1 VVSEEVALLN
11 KAYIALIAA
20 AILSAV
26 AAGCGTQTAVQR
38 GQQLYETCSPCH
50 GADGTGNLALRA
62 PAIAGLPQWYVTAQ
76 LTKFKSDIRGAH
88 PDDMEGHRMRPMARS
103 LTQKGDIEEV
113 AAHVSKMTAVW
124 QKPDFAMADTAAG
137 GATFRNVCIT
147 CHGENAMGNEALG
160 APPLANQHDWYMVA
174 QLRKFHSGMRGAHPD
189 DVTGAQMRA
198 MSMTLAD
205 SVAMHDVVSYVKT
218 LSH

>member
-1 VVSEEVALLN
+1 MLN

-20 AILSAV
+20 AGMTAFL
-26 AAGCGTQTAVQR
+26 AGCGTQTAADR
-38 GQQLYETCSPCH
+38 GRQLYETCAPCH
-50 GADGTGNLALRA
+50 GASGAGDLALRA
-62 PAIAGLPQWYVTAQ
+62 PAIAGLPRWYVVAQ
-76 LTKFKSDIRGAH
+76 LTKFRTDVRGAH

-103 LTQKGDIEEV
+103 LTQPNDLEQV
-113 AAHVSKMTAVW
+113 AEFVSRMPAGW
-124 QKPDFAMADTAAG
+124 QKPDFAPADTAAG
-137 GATFRNVCIT
+137 GTSFRSVCIT
-147 CHGENAMGNEALG
+147 CHGERAEGNEALG

-174 QLRKFHSGMRGAHPD
+174 QLRKFQSGMRGANPE

-198 MSMTLAD
+198 MSLTLAD

>member
-1 VVSEEVALLN
+1 MLN
-11 KAYIALIAA
+11 KAYAALIAA
-20 AILSAV
+20 AILTASI
-26 AAGCGTQTAVQR
+26 AGCGTQTAAER
-38 GQQLYETCSPCH
+38 GRQLYETCMPCH
-50 GADGTGNLALRA
+50 GNAGEGSLALRA
-62 PAIAGLPQWYVTAQ
+62 PAIAGLPKWYVMAQ
-76 LTKFKSDIRGAH
+76 LTKFKTDVRGAH

-103 LTQKGDIEEV
+103 LVGPNDVELV
-113 AAHVSKMTAVW
+113 ADHVSKMPAIW

-137 GATFRNVCIT
+137 GTSFRNICIT
-147 CHGENAMGNEALG
+147 CHGEGGEGNEALG

-174 QLRKFHSGMRGAHPD
+174 QLKKFQSGMRGTNPD

-198 MSMTLAD
+198 MSLTLAD